1 MQAQGLQ
8 GYFCKDFL
16 WEMHLGPG
24 ARRKANVEVSCGIK
38 RKDFAS
44 RVCKSK
50 NNNTLYETRKVKKW
64 IPERANPVA
73 HFAVAW
79 KALEVKWE
87 HSYHMARHGLLLPIR
102 GWVPQSWAWLA

>member
-1 MQAQGLQ
+1 
-8 GYFCKDFL
+8 
-16 WEMHLGPG
+16 MHLGPG